1 MGSESQIS
9 SLETDVYEK
18 EIQLSK
24 IQDSKETDDILKEK
38 EDQISCLQ
46 VEIDE
51 MKNYLSHRDI
61 EFKKIEVELKESL
74 EEVSREKSELIL
86 EVDSKNKKIESFK
99 TDNKLFI
106 ESQEEEKIS
115 FVKRMEE
122 IQLELK
128 SCLSEKV

>member
-1 MGSESQIS
+1 MG
-9 SLETDVYEK
+9 
-18 EIQLSK
+18 
-24 IQDSKETDDILKEK
+24 IQDSKETEEILKDK
-38 EDQISCLQ
+38 ENQISCLQ

-86 EVDSKNKKIESFK
+86 EVDSKNKEIESFK